1 MQQYPQQY
9 QQSGMMQ
16 YPQQYQQ
23 QPQQYQQA
31 PPPAPKNNNFL
42 IGLGIVLFA
51 GLMYYIFVVNKSD
64 TVPIPPVPDPKP
76 DSSGAAKS
84 TDSGSTAGG
93 LGAAVFIPTT
103 GPNPLPSPAPAP
115 APAPAPVVQQKTA
128 KWMFYQG
135 LDSGDNDIGP
145 FGDTLPNMKAKCLS
159 MPDCKGFND
168 NGWMKHTLRP
178 KNEWYHWI
186 DDPTKGFRVPV
197 GRVATLPDGGV
208 PEFD

>member
-9 QQSGMMQ
+9 QQPGM
-16 YPQQYQQ
+16 QQYQP

-31 PPPAPKNNNFL
+31 QPAPKNNNFL

-51 GLMYYIFVVNKSD
+51 GLMYYIFVVKKTD
-64 TVPIPPVPDPKP
+64 TVPIPPVPDPIP
-76 DSSGAAKS
+76 DSTGASKS

-103 GPNPLPSPAPAP
+103 GAKPLPSPAPTTTTP
-115 APAPAPVVQQKTA
+115 VQQKTA

-178 KNEWYHWI
+178 KNEWYNWTSE
-186 DDPTKGFRVPV
+186 PTKGFRVPV